1 MITPGELNTYDVLV
15 SDYVVFTSGTL
26 PVATAAA
33 DSTTT
38 EVRTVVKDP
47 RDVIIRPV
55 VSEKSY
61 GLLDTGVYTF
71 IVAPTATKPEI
82 RDAVQAIWP
91 GVKVSKVNTLNRSG
105 KKKRNRRSPTM
116 GSRSDTKR
124 ALVTLAEGSDQIDLF
139 EVK

>member
-1 MITPGELNTYDVLV
+1 M
-15 SDYVVFTSGTL
+15 
-26 PVATAAA
+26 
-33 DSTTT
+33 
-38 EVRTVVKDP
+38 KDP

-61 GLLDTGVYTF
+61 GLLDHGVYTF
-71 IVAPTATKPEI
+71 IVDPSASKPEI